1 MRNIRRLALESEFAS
16 LGIMKTTVD
25 IPDKELKDLM
35 RLTKAT
41 TKREAIVAAVTDYNR
56 RKKMAELVKYVGTFK
71 NMMTQEEL
79 MKMRW
84 AGHHT
89 FDQ

>member
-1 MRNIRRLALESEFAS
+1 
-16 LGIMKTTVD
+16 MKTTVD

-56 RKKMAELVKYVGTFK
+56 RKKMAELTKYLGTCK
-71 NMMTQEEL
+71 DMMSLEEL
-79 MKMRW
+79 MENRRR
-84 AGHHT
+84 GTHS
-89 FDQ
+89 F